1 MDAHQKR
8 GMNFEEI
15 EKTSNPNFPV
25 PYYAKAKKTLFH
37 RCNSTFR
44 NYVVVFI
51 PHNFF
56 FHCFLLV
63 VTYYSKKTQ
72 HDQT

>member
-56 FHCFLLV
+56 FIVF
-63 VTYYSKKTQ
+63 Y
-72 HDQT
+72 